1 MKGKSYALLA
11 DESRDVA
18 GHQQLSIVLRVVNDA
33 DKTADLIGEYLFDL
47 IRLHS
52 FDAASLAT
60 AIVNV
65 LEKYAIDLKLCVGL
79 CFDG

>member
-1 MKGKSYALLA
+1 VKDENYALLA

-18 GHQQLSIVLRVVNDA
+18 GHQQMSIVLRFING
-33 DKTADLIGEYLFDL
+33 KETANNPIEECLLDLIT
-47 IRLHS
+47 LHS

-65 LEKYAIDLKLCVGL
+65 LEKYGIDPKRCIAL